1 MKETEGL
8 MDFLFD
14 YVKASMEKEI
24 LENEFKPSK
33 ENKENIILRKR
44 I

>member
-8 MDFLFD
+8 MDFLSD
-14 YVKASMEKEI
+14 YVKANMEKKI
-24 LENEFKPSK
+24 LEKEFKS
-33 ENKENIILRKR
+33 NKGNVVLKKR